1 MKVKELIDVLRR
13 FPPEADV
20 RLGITWP
27 DRVAETYENVWVG
40 DYGGGPQLNAA
51 LDFRG
56 LRIHVGCSLQ
66 RPIPKDAASKDT
78 GAATTPQ
85 RKTIDLGHYENA
97 ETAAKV
103 RDFYVV
109 HHRIDEPLNF
119 PDFDYDKWI
128 PPRTASGEY
137 NEHIAEIL
145 RDKLMRE

>member
-1 MKVKELIDVLRR
+1 MKVKELIDLLSG
-13 FPPEADV
+13 FSPEADV
-20 RLGITWP
+20 RLGIAWP

-56 LRIHVGCSLQ
+56 LRIYVGCSLQ
-66 RPIPKDAASKDT
+66 RPVQQGKRAAAK
-78 GAATTPQ
+78 PV
-85 RKTIDLGHYENA
+85 RKEIDLGHYENA

-109 HHRIDEPLNF
+109 HHGIDEPLNF

-145 RDKLMRE
+145 REKLLRE

>member
-1 MKVKELIDVLRR
+1 MKVKELIGLLGG

-27 DRVAETYENVWVG
+27 DRVTETYENVWVG

-66 RPIPKDAASKDT
+66 RPVQQGT
-78 GAATTPQ
+78 GAAQKPQ

-119 PDFDYDKWI
+119 PDYDYDKWI

-145 RDKLMRE
+145 REKLMRE